1 MGVLGV
7 LTLELVLHD
16 AHSLKE
22 KRHTV
27 RALKDRLRKRFNVSV
42 AEIDRQDSWQHGVV
56 AVAAVASDRT
66 HLESILARA
75 EDEAA
80 EILGGALA
88 DSRVELL

>member
-22 KRHTV
+22 KRQTV

-42 AEIDRQDSWQHGVV
+42 AETDRQDSWQHGVV
-56 AVAAVASDRT
+56 TVAAVASDRT
-66 HLESILARA
+66 QLESILARA